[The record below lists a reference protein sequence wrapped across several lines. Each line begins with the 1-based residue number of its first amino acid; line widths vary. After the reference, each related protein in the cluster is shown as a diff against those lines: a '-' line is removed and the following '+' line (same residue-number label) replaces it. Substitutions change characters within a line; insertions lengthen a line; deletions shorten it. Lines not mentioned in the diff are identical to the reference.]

1 MDSLMLSSRHSER
14 DRMMY
19 EWLVQTFQA
28 SPLPLFDKLEAFP
41 RFITKRSLAR
51 LLCKHEIFQKIV
63 PVNGYIIECG
73 VLNGAGLFAWG
84 HFTNI
89 YEPSNYN
96 RKIIGFD
103 TFAGFPHI
111 APADQNV
118 DKNPEVGDLHGD
130 SLDHLLASVERYNLE
145 RHLAHLPNIE
155 LVAGDFCETGPA
167 WLAKNKH
174 ALVSLLYLD
183 FDLYEP
189 TKLALELF
197 LPRMGKGAII
207 CFDEL
212 MCANYPGETVALLE
226 TLCLEKYQIQRFPI
240 EPWISYIQL

>member
-1 MDSLMLSSRHSER
+1 MDHLPLSNRHSER
-14 DRMMY
+14 DRLAY
-19 EWLVQTFQA
+19 EKLVQTFQA
-28 SPLPLFDKLEAFP
+28 SLLPVFDKLEAFP

-51 LLCKHEIFQKIV
+51 LLCKHAIFQKIID
-63 PVNGYIIECG
+63 VNGYIIECG

-84 HFTNI
+84 HFTSI

-103 TFAGFPHI
+103 TFAGFPTI
-111 APADQNV
+111 APQ
-118 DKNPEVGDLHGD
+118 DKNREKPPEVGDLRGD
-130 SLDHLLASVERYNLE
+130 SLENLQASVEKYNLE
-145 RHLAHLPNIE
+145 RHLAHLGNIE
-155 LVAGDFCETGPA
+155 LVAGDFHETGPA
-167 WLAKNKH
+167 WLKDNPH

-207 CFDEL
+207 AFDEL
-212 MCANYPGETVALLE
+212 MCANYPGETLALLE
-226 TLCLEKYQIQRFPI
+226 KLRLEKYQIHRFPI
-240 EPWISYIQL
+240 EPWISYVQL